1 MCLKAGTTLMHVA
14 RGTAPSDAKITMQ
27 WISEVQTRLFRRCT
41 TVSAEDLPDTHGPCC
56 ETPPTP
62 ARCDLSMSLPALF
75 GGFGW
80 THPLHMMGPASAG
93 RVIEVLPWLRDLP
106 ELASRIPPPSQ
117 WATCKMGALRDAHGF
132 ITRLTSSG

>member
-1 MCLKAGTTLMHVA
+1 MHDGQRRGPVRHPRPLLRDAAHAGAVRA
-14 RGTAPSDAKITMQ
+14 
-27 WISEVQTRLFRRCT
+27 
-41 TVSAEDLPDTHGPCC
+41 
-56 ETPPTP
+56 
-62 ARCDLSMSLPALF
+62 CDLSMSLPAMF